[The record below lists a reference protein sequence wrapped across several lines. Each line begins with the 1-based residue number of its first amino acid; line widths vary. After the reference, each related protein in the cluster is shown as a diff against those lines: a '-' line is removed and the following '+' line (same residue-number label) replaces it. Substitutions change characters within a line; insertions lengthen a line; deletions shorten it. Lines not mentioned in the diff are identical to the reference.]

1 MNLKER
7 LEVEVRYLVRVLGT
21 KDLRK
26 LGIRDDVALEARIK
40 ASVLLDVRA
49 DVLRYLD
56 LRALGG
62 GRETHEGAELIGDG
76 ALLEEC
82 ILGTARIV
90 TDTLLGG
97 ERGGINT
104 SAALGGAGIALD
116 CLGRLLYLADKRANT
131 GGELAVELT
140 ETILEIGDD
149 RTGSAGRRGIRS
161 NYYGRCRR
169 YYYNWCLLY
178 LGRRLLAKAL
188 RGSDIGGV
196 GSDNWGGRYGGR
208 GGRSGLLGNRHLGV

>member
-1 MNLKER
+1 MHLKER
-7 LEVEVRYLVRVLGT
+7 LEVEVRYLVRVLRAE
-21 KDLRK
+21 DLRE
-26 LGIRDDVALEARIK
+26 LGIRDDVALEAGIE

-97 ERGGINT
+97 EGGGVNT

-116 CLGRLLYLADKRANT
+116 RLGRLLYLADKRADT

-149 RTGSAGRRGIRS
+149 RTGSAGRRGIRR
-161 NYYGRCRR
+161 NYYGRRRR
-169 YYYNWCLLY
+169 YYY
-178 LGRRLLAKAL
+178 GRRLLYLCRRLLTKAL
-188 RGSDIGGV
+188 CGSDVGGV
-196 GSDNWGGRYGGR
+196 GSGNWGGGCS